1 MKGTA
6 SVILHCE
13 FEELRALTSGLE
25 GTLSEYE
32 GGGVAAP
39 PEVVADIEALLPRL
53 TGDLSVASYVEQQS
67 LERALD
73 FVLDRLRERMD
84 VAVLSEYVGSERAV
98 LAYFD
103 YGHVLTI
110 FDRVQSMGEEMF
122 ALIEL
127 MTGEPPNRDTAGSI
141 TFPD

>member
-1 MKGTA
+1 MA
-6 SVILHCE
+6 AVILHCE
-13 FEELRALTSGLE
+13 FEELRALTSALE
-25 GTLSEYE
+25 GALSEYE

-39 PEVVADIEALLPRL
+39 PEVVADIESLLPRL
-53 TGDLSVASYVEQQS
+53 TGDLSVASYIEQQS
-67 LERALD
+67 LERTLD
-73 FVLDRLRERMD
+73 FVVERLRERME
-84 VAVLSEYVGSERAV
+84 VAVLSEYVGAERAV

-103 YGHVLTI
+103 FGHVLTV

-127 MTGEPPNRDTAGSI
+127 MTGERPTDHTAGRI